1 MAEDGIISSRDEI
14 FPVNSLVAY
23 PCLGLFSPRN
33 EEKIGRGDRLR
44 AEENEREEEEEE
56 EVVCV
61 RARGPLW
68 LLETRGTARRFLG
81 DSRMK
86 FHFGSG
92 PVISGIVT

>member
-44 AEENEREEEEEE
+44 AEEKEREEEEEE
-56 EVVCV
+56 EVC
-61 RARGPLW
+61 ARGPPSGFLKRA
-68 LLETRGTARRFLG
+68 ERRAGSSGTRE
-81 DSRMK
+81 
-86 FHFGSG
+86 
-92 PVISGIVT
+92 